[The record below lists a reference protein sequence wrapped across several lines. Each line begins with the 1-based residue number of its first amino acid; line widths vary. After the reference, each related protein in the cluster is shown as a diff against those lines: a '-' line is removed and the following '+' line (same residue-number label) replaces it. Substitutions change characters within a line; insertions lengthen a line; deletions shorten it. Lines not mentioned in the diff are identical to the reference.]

1 MILAKFCHRSKV
13 TEHSTANIH
22 RLSFAILDFPLTMN
36 WWCVIKPR
44 QDSQGQWVRIV
55 FRDRNISLIH
65 EPNLFSGV
73 SEKQTK
79 VQDVFVLR
87 ADPFNDSST
96 NTYMK
101 QPVDPYL
108 PTNLT
113 AQSNLALL
121 VYLELRF

>member
-1 MILAKFCHRSKV
+1 MGENF
-13 TEHSTANIH
+13 
-22 RLSFAILDFPLTMN
+22 
-36 WWCVIKPR
+36 
-44 QDSQGQWVRIV
+44 

-96 NTYMK
+96 NTYLK